1 MATATGH
8 RMESNSGMGPR
19 KTMIIMVTVVGCVA
33 ILWPKVFYPMMV
45 GNGQNKNVIKDH
57 RGAGCCGVVLDQE
70 TFANASISYA
80 TSQQQQQQQEQNLFR
95 KRNFAPYVDIDSIR
109 QERPPH
115 LRPEAMHP
123 AMRERGRA
131 IPQAGSIHGGERP
144 QTPPRIV
151 EGRPGPIPGM
161 RPPMGA
167 GSHQATKS
175 ANSMGFIMP
184 LYTIGIV
191 SFFIYTIMKLIFKKT
206 PATPYAEVKP
216 DPAFRNEVFT
226 TEQYIKRPDDGT
238 TKLDQPQVTAATNG
252 ELVVPVAVSS
262 VSNAVV
268 SAEPS
273 SVQSELSIDYEQ
285 LSKQKEI
292 TKPNA
297 SNAPE
302 QTPLDDEPANLET
315 TVQDETVETSEIVSE
330 QSAEEFFSEQQPT
343 HDPTTEKVV
352 DGIVVQKVVAV
363 EESAELSP
371 EATLE
376 NVVKDKPQEE
386 HDLKEDSAATIA
398 VKGVIDGLSDNGES
412 EVVAQPIIEEIIL
425 EKQITTQ
432 NSAILPIIIPTDDVS
447 EHLEKEQ
454 MENEVLVEPAVEE
467 EILVQQKSSQNAAI
481 ASTTDQESIAVR
493 SLDEPDAAS
502 FVTETIITDETTNLE
517 TEENVQNEL
526 VTEALAEELVEP
538 IAESVS
544 PKEINDNIQE
554 QAPLLESSNISDEPI
569 VQSPSEHEKQPQIP
583 EESALTASAEPASE
597 QVVCEISEVNNTP
610 IEPVEQK
617 EKQESYDVTY
627 SKQENEQFDN
637 VTEEVTG
644 SVSTEAEGDKESQ
657 NIVSE
662 KIPQNDAA
670 NAGNESKQTDDET
683 VTKQLDAIDLDAD
696 TADLVHNTVEDIT
709 LTAEQLVQE
718 VLEQAEELA
727 KQQEQYSELPEY
739 DPATQKLVDGVV
751 VERFDQ
757 QNAQQTE
764 AIAPTASQET
774 SDETTHVTEE
784 PTVDDMELAAV
795 VEQTLTEEDAG
806 EMDSISEDTSLSV
819 ASVIEQQPKAKES
832 DDSKTISDVLHTTD
846 DTTDSTSGDVTLVET
861 KNLPVH
867 EALLAATA
875 VDQVPIEATE
885 PGNKFGAAAVEGEQV
900 DVVIEQQPSTK
911 ASEEP
916 GTLSE
921 ALITTELST
930 SCASSE
936 PVFVELN
943 DQPTVEVETVLEE
956 INMVVEAGNLSGAAA
971 HEADDNKSVSIEEV
985 QDVAATVDEVV
996 EGKVIEEHIIRISI
1010 EKASLPDTMTITEVT
1025 GDDAIVELPNIS
1037 KTASNLPS
1045 PSITAVPVMYTID
1058 EKQEAAEVGHE
1069 KPHNLEKHSEI
1080 PLTTL
1085 EHVTKEALVERT
1097 LNEAAAVVNEI
1108 ESIVD
1113 HIITEKLIHSGTSDA
1128 MVSANGL
1135 QESSP
1140 QEPPR
1145 LAASAAL
1152 IVEAI
1157 ESKSSGVH
1165 SMVSSRDSTQN
1176 MQTITVTNG
1185 LTTNLDK
1192 TIGDTNLPA
1201 SSDSPPT
1208 ESPSFAPAPT
1218 PSSEAFPVP
1227 EPTTMSP
1234 SEVAPTLASASE
1246 TQSINFVADE
1256 QRLSQ
1261 PNVAAGPGGPDAVEQ
1276 RSTVVPVADPM
1287 GAATSTIGQVP
1298 TSVSNVTNPKFL
1310 TLNLA
1315 NYSTSDSSGNNS
1327 KSSSLSIANLSQ
1339 SGASLAGGDSA
1350 DQLMELELLRK
1361 KLDETERAM
1370 TKIIANMGNIPK
1382 GQETNVNEDEPA
1394 TEVKETEVSAAE
1406 EDHSKVSNGH
1416 AIKPADSATDHES
1429 SEKETSGGESSSA
1442 NSTPEKKPK
1451 KRDTSTERGTVK
1463 VMAMEVTAQREN
1475 GKRLSRPSTPL
1486 LPMAGHSE
1494 TANAPPT
1501 EEQETRSIVLDGR
1514 LPHDSKILVSDAET
1528 AVEKLEPENSEEE
1541 DDAPVILSGKMTLSL
1556 INMDFIE
1563 KDATGTVAVGE
1574 IVTEL
1579 HKPQE
1584 EAPTTASSKDAE

>member
-8 RMESNSGMGPR
+8 RMEPNSGMGPR

-57 RGAGCCGVVLDQE
+57 RGAG
-70 TFANASISYA
+70 
-80 TSQQQQQQQEQNLFR
+80 
-95 KRNFAPYVDIDSIR
+95 IR

-144 QTPPRIV
+144 QSTPRIV

-206 PATPYAEVKP
+206 PAAPYAEVKP

-226 TEQYIKRPDDGT
+226 TERPIIKRPDNGT
-238 TKLDQPQVTAATNG
+238 TKLDQSQITAATNG
-252 ELVVPVAVSS
+252 ELVVPVAVAS
-262 VSNAVV
+262 VSSAVV

-285 LSKQKEI
+285 LSKQKEAA
-292 TKPNA
+292 KPNESA
-297 SNAPE
+297 APE
-302 QTPLDDEPANLET
+302 QSPLDEERANLQST
-315 TVQDETVETSEIVSE
+315 TVQDEANETGDVAAEA
-330 QSAEEFFSEQQPT
+330 SAEEFFTKQQPA

-352 DGIVVQKVVAV
+352 DGIVVKKVVTV
-363 EESAELSP
+363 EESAELPSQP
-371 EATLE
+371 PMEDVVEAAI
-376 NVVKDKPQEE
+376 QEE
-386 HDLKEDSAATIA
+386 VRELQEESAAANALKDITR
-398 VKGVIDGLSDNGES
+398 DLS
-412 EVVAQPIIEEIIL
+412 EVREGEVVVEPVVEEVIQVQ
-425 EKQITTQ
+425 QITTQ
-432 NSAILPIIIPTDDVS
+432 NAAVAPITTEDLS
-447 EHLEKEQ
+447 EKIEQEEQHAVVAEPVIEK
-454 MENEVLVEPAVEE
+454 
-467 EILVQQKSSQNAAI
+467 EILVQQVAPTQNGAFA
-481 ASTTDQESIAVR
+481 TEDESITVK
-493 SLDEPDAAS
+493 SLDEPDVAS
-502 FVTETIITDETTNLE
+502 FVTEANQNAEVAKLE
-517 TEENVQNEL
+517 TRESEV
-526 VTEALAEELVEP
+526 VTEDLVETVEEP
-538 IAESVS
+538 MAGSVA
-544 PKEINDNIQE
+544 PEEVKDEVQE
-554 QAPLLESSNISDEPI
+554 QTPVLESSAISDLSDD
-569 VQSPSEHEKQPQIP
+569 QSPSELENEPKILQ
-583 EESALTASAEPASE
+583 ESVVIASTEPAPE
-597 QVVCEISEVNNTP
+597 QAVREMSEVDNTP
-610 IEPVEQK
+610 IESVEPKDNQ
-617 EKQESYDVTY
+617 ESDEVIDLKQEI
-627 SKQENEQFDN
+627 EQIDN
-637 VTEEVTG
+637 VIEEPTKPV
-644 SVSTEAEGDKESQ
+644 AENDKESQ
-657 NIVSE
+657 EIVSVE
-662 KIPQNDAA
+662 TPQNDAV
-670 NAGNESKQTDDET
+670 NAENEPTETDAET
-683 VTKQLDAIDLDAD
+683 VTKQLDANDFDV
-696 TADLVHNTVEDIT
+696 DLVHKTVEDIT

-727 KQQEQYSELPEY
+727 KQQDQYPELPEY
-739 DPATQKLVDGVV
+739 DPATQKLVDGIV
-751 VERFDQ
+751 VERFDPQ
-757 QNAQQTE
+757 DVKQTE
-764 AIAPTASQET
+764 TGEATVSQQET
-774 SDETTHVTEE
+774 SDEPDNVTQE
-784 PTVDDMELAAV
+784 PTM
-795 VEQTLTEEDAG
+795 EQTLMEEDAG

-832 DDSKTISDVLHTTD
+832 DESNTTSKVLQATD
-846 DTTDSTSGDVTLVET
+846 EMTDSASADMTFVET
-861 KNLPVH
+861 KNLAVQ
-867 EALLAATA
+867 AAE
-875 VDQVPIEATE
+875 PIEASET
-885 PGNKFGAAAVEGEQV
+885 GNKFGAAAVDGEQV
-900 DVVIEQQPSTK
+900 DVVIEQQPATK

-916 GTLSE
+916 ATLSE

-930 SCASSE
+930 GYVSSE

-943 DQPTVEVETVLEE
+943 DQPTVEAETVLEE
-956 INMVVEAGNLSGAAA
+956 SNKVDEAGNLSGAAA
-971 HEADDNKSVSIEEV
+971 ADGNDSKSVSIEEV
-985 QDVAATVDEVV
+985 HDEAAIVDEVV
-996 EGKVIEEHIIRISI
+996 EGKVIEEHIIPISI
-1010 EKASLPDTMTITEVT
+1010 EKASMSDTMTITEVT
-1025 GDDAIVELPNIS
+1025 GDEAIVESPNVS
-1037 KTASNLPS
+1037 KTTSNMPS
-1045 PSITAVPVMYTID
+1045 PSVTAVPVMDTID
-1058 EKQEAAEVGHE
+1058 EKQEAAEVALE
-1069 KPHNLEKHSEI
+1069 QPHNQEKHSEI
-1080 PLTTL
+1080 SPATL

-1113 HIITEKLIHSGTSDA
+1113 HIITEKLIHSGASDG
-1128 MVSANGL
+1128 MVPTNGV

-1165 SMVSSRDSTQN
+1165 SMVSSSDSTQN

-1185 LTTNLDK
+1185 LTTNLDE
-1192 TIGDTNLPA
+1192 TIGVTNPPA
-1201 SSDSPPT
+1201 SGDSPPT

-1227 EPTTMSP
+1227 EPTAMSR
-1234 SEVAPTLASASE
+1234 SEVVSNASTLASVSE
-1246 TQSINFVADE
+1246 THSINLVADE
-1256 QRLSQ
+1256 QRLTRT
-1261 PNVAAGPGGPDAVEQ
+1261 NVGVQGAVEQ
-1276 RSTVVPVADPM
+1276 RSSTVAAVADPPSA
-1287 GAATSTIGQVP
+1287 AATTPIGQVP

-1394 TEVKETEVSAAE
+1394 TEVKQATEVTEVAE
-1406 EDHSKVSNGH
+1406 DEQAKVSNGH
-1416 AIKPADSATDHES
+1416 AIKLADNSTDHES

-1442 NSTPEKKPK
+1442 HSTPEKKPK

-1486 LPMAGHSE
+1486 LPMGGHPE
-1494 TANAPPT
+1494 TANAPT

-1584 EAPTTASSKDAE
+1584 EELTTASSKDAE